1 MYHIYHTDSEFYHI
15 FLSLIMLQVNLILA
29 FLIIL
34 LTIDHPYILSDDE
47 LASFNPYS
55 LLEQLY

>member
-1 MYHIYHTDSEFYHI
+1 
-15 FLSLIMLQVNLILA
+15 MLQVNLILA
-29 FLIIL
+29 FLTIL

-55 LLEQLY
+55 LLEQLYVNATKYFNSS